1 MTFLKLHSNEPFRCM
16 QVFLCRA
23 EGTNLAAEVWR
34 GVRFDSGGEHGVAI
48 TAARESADI
57 KTINTR
63 AFRDKKVLQPS
74 NFTSLK
80 SAAHY
85 QSSHLH
91 AYGLWETKRQA
102 VPYALLIKFTAM

>member
-1 MTFLKLHSNEPFRCM
+1 M

-34 GVRFDSGGEHGVAI
+34 GARFDSGGEHGVAI
-48 TAARESADI
+48 TATQESVDI

-74 NFTSLK
+74 NFTSSLK

-91 AYGLWETKRQA
+91 AYGLRETKRQA
-102 VPYALLIKFTAM
+102 VPHALLIKFTAM